1 VGEIGM
7 AADEPSSDGLVKLME
22 MARKEMVGVLDDA
35 QLVFTGQCRDEFG
48 NLGSGAMLI
57 VGALDKEFG
66 LRAAPEIREIG
77 VVDGNAEANQIGD
90 TRIGTADAK
99 ANPASETETAEQQGD
114 IREFRG
120 KKIDGG
126 LDIALLA
133 LAAVV

>member
-1 VGEIGM
+1 M
-7 AADEPSSDGLVKLME
+7 AADEPSSDGLVQLTE
-22 MARKEMVGVLDDA
+22 MAGKEMVGVLDDA
-35 QLVFTGQCRDEFG
+35 QLVFTGQCCDEFG
-48 NLGSGAMLI
+48 NLASGAMLI

-66 LRAAPEIREIG
+66 LRASPEIRKIG

-99 ANPASETETAEQQGD
+99 ANPASETETAEKRGD

-120 KKIDGG
+120 QKIDGG
-126 LDIALLA
+126 LDVALLA

>member
-1 VGEIGM
+1 M

-22 MARKEMVGVLDDA
+22 MAGKEMVGVLDDA
-35 QLVFTGQCRDEFG
+35 QLVFTGKCRDEFG

-57 VGALDKEFG
+57 VGALDEEFG
-66 LRAAPEIREIG
+66 LGAAPEIREIG
-77 VVDGNAEANQIGD
+77 AVDGNAEANQIGD

>member
-1 VGEIGM
+1 MGM
-7 AADEPSSDGLVKLME
+7 AADEPSSNGLVNLME
-22 MARKEMVGVLDDA
+22 MAGKEMVGVLDDA
-35 QLVFTGQCRDEFG
+35 QLVFTGQCCDEFG
-48 NLGSGAMLI
+48 NLGSGSMLI
-57 VGALDKEFG
+57 VGALDEEFG

-99 ANPASETETAEQQGD
+99 ANPASETETAEKQGD
-114 IREFRG
+114 IRKFCG

-126 LDIALLA
+126 LDVALLA

>member
-1 VGEIGM
+1 M

-22 MARKEMVGVLDDA
+22 MAGKEMVGVLDDA
-35 QLVFTGQCRDEFG
+35 QLVFTGKCRDEFG

-57 VGALDKEFG
+57 VGALDEEFG
-66 LRAAPEIREIG
+66 LGAAPEIREIG
-77 VVDGNAEANQIGD
+77 AVDGNAEANQIGD

-126 LDIALLA
+126 LDVALLA

>member
-1 VGEIGM
+1 MGM
-7 AADEPSSDGLVKLME
+7 AADEPSSDGLVKLTE
-22 MARKEMVGVLDDA
+22 MAGKEMVGVLDDA
-35 QLVFTGQCRDEFG
+35 QLVFTGQCCDEFG
-48 NLGSGAMLI
+48 NLGSGSMLI
-57 VGALDKEFG
+57 VGALDEEFG

-99 ANPASETETAEQQGD
+99 ANPASETETAEKQGD
-114 IREFRG
+114 IRESRG

-126 LDIALLA
+126 LDVALLA

>member
-1 VGEIGM
+1 M

-35 QLVFTGQCRDEFG
+35 QLVFTGQCCDECG
-48 NLGSGAMLI
+48 NLASGAMLI
-57 VGALDKEFG
+57 VGALDEEFG

-99 ANPASETETAEQQGD
+99 ANPASETETAEKQGD
-114 IREFRG
+114 IRESRG

-126 LDIALLA
+126 LDVALLA